1 MIDKKQRNRC
11 QYCRYQ
17 KCLNCGMKREAVQ
30 EERQRGGKSHKV
42 RPIDDPRL
50 ELTDICSQGDDMSIS
65 STQSLVN
72 NGPGR
77 DITVERLME
86 ADQMSEARC
95 GDKSIQY
102 LRVAAT
108 NTMIPPEY
116 RVSSTTQVI
125 YNRF

>member
-1 MIDKKQRNRC
+1 MN
-11 QYCRYQ
+11 Y
-17 KCLNCGMKREAVQ
+17 
-30 EERQRGGKSHKV
+30 
-42 RPIDDPRL
+42 
-50 ELTDICSQGDDMSIS
+50 QGDDMSIS
-65 STQSLVN
+65 STQTLVN

-102 LRVAAT
+102 LRVSAT

-116 RVSSTTQVI
+116 RVRSI
-125 YNRF
+125 LDDIFR